1 MADLSGGLEP
11 VPVSLCPPGAAP
23 PAFQVGLGAA
33 AAPGTAPG
41 RGRDRGG
48 EGGEGEA
55 ACGAS
60 GSVFAGSGPPRV
72 PLAGGCVFVTGPSAP
87 VRSLFAV
94 RRSDTR
100 TAFEPCVPFRRV

>member
-11 VPVSLCPPGAAP
+11 VPVALYPPGAAP
-23 PAFQVGLGAA
+23 PVFQVGAA
-33 AAPGTAPG
+33 AAPGTRPG
-41 RGRDRGG
+41 RGRDQGG

-60 GSVFAGSGPPRV
+60 GSVFAGTGPSWV

-87 VRSLFAV
+87 VWSLLAV
-94 RRSDTR
+94 RCSDTR
-100 TAFEPCVPFRRV
+100 TAFEPYVPFRRV